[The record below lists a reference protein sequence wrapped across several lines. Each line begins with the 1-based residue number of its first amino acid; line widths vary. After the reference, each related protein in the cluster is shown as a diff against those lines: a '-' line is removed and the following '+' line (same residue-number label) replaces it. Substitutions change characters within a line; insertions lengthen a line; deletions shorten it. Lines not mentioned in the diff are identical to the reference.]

1 MNCWRHRDRV
11 AVGVCLAC
19 GRGLCAEDCA
29 HEGGAHG
36 DGAHEEGRGLHC
48 DAACAARLRGA
59 TAVGDP
65 PTPWGWSLALVA
77 LGALAL
83 YYGWHQSEWT
93 LSVPNLLGMLFL
105 WYGVVLLLQRFAR
118 RRGP

>member
-11 AVGVCLAC
+11 AVGICLAC
-19 GRGLCAEDCA
+19 GKGLCAEECA
-29 HEGGAHG
+29 H
-36 DGAHEEGRGLHC
+36 DDPRGLHC
-48 DAACAARLRGA
+48 DATCAARLRGA
-59 TAVGDP
+59 TAAGDP
-65 PTPWGWSLALVA
+65 PTPWGWSLSLVA

-83 YYGWHQSEWT
+83 YYGWHQSEWA

-105 WYGVVLLLQRFAR
+105 WYGVVLLLQRSAR